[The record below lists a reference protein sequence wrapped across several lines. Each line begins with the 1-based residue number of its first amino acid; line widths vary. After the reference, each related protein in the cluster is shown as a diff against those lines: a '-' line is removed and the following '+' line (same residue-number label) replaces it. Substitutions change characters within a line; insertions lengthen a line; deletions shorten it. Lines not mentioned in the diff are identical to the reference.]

1 MPPGRRFTLKTK
13 LQSDLLE
20 LKGERSALVGEELP
34 GFNRTCWN

>member
-1 MPPGRRFTLKTK
+1 MYCHLVKLHHL

-20 LKGERSALVGEELP
+20 LKGATFAELGGVRP